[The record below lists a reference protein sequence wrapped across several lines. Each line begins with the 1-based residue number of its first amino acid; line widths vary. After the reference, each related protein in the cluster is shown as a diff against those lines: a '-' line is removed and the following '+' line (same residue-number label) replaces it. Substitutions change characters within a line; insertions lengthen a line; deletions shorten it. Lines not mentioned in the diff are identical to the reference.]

1 LVDSLV
7 ALSTDGQQR
16 VMETEMSVIE
26 RVEVLEARTRR
37 MEARLAALEER
48 RIDAP
53 ARPVEWRPMEPVV
66 PPPPPPASFAP
77 PVSPPPHPSPSP
89 RPRAPRPELSLEDL
103 LGGRVLAWAG
113 GLSLLAGLL
122 FLLVVAVSRGWIGEE
137 SRTALAAATSLG
149 LLVAGVRAY
158 ERRGRTDSAL
168 AATAT
173 GIAGLFASAVVAVQA
188 YELIPALA
196 GLAVAFAVGA
206 TATWL
211 AVRWEARGI
220 AALGILGA
228 VSAPVLVGG
237 ELSLAA
243 VAFLFLATASAV
255 GVLLWQRWTW
265 LAFASFALATLQWVG
280 WLFTAEPRAP
290 LALAVLIGF
299 GALAVIAAVGFELR
313 TRSDGLNLASHLLLM
328 LNALVLAWAGWAVL
342 PDAGGHAWLAWL
354 AVAHLAV
361 AATGHRLARMSH
373 PLVLAAAGIGI
384 VLADVAFASVVDGL
398 PLVAGWAGSAVAM
411 ALIARAAKRT
421 VDCEF
426 ALAGLGAHLGL
437 ALAHTLVYEAPLSN
451 VGGAPDL
458 GAGAALALVAA
469 ACFASARLA
478 PASLDSLARLGLEAG
493 ALVLVGYLGAVMLEG
508 PALTLT
514 WAAEAAALAEIARRH
529 RDPLARAG
537 SLAFLGCAAVHA
549 LAILAPASALV
560 VGLED
565 SLAALALLGVAGAA
579 LAAARMPGVDRLA
592 LQTIA
597 AVATLYLASVELITV
612 FQPDPAIR
620 QQGQA
625 LLSGT
630 WALVGVATLVAGLL
644 RDRHELRIGA
654 LALLAVTLA
663 KVGLYDLSSLDSMY
677 RVASFVALGMLLLL
691 GAFAWQRL
699 RPEALRDLRDVP
711 PALR

>member
-1 LVDSLV
+1 
-7 ALSTDGQQR
+7 
-16 VMETEMSVIE
+16 MSVIE
-26 RVEVLEARTRR
+26 RVEGLEARTRR
-37 MEARLAALEER
+37 LEARLAALEATR
-48 RIDAP
+48 P
-53 ARPVEWRPMEPVV
+53 AEAEARQPSATGTERPVPPAALPPRPWPAAPV
-66 PPPPPPASFAP
+66 PPRISFAP
-77 PVSPPPHPSPSP
+77 PVAPPAPP
-89 RPRAPRPELSLEDL
+89 RRPETSLEDL

-137 SRTALAAATSLG
+137 ARTAMAAATSLG
-149 LLVAGVRAY
+149 LLVAGIRAY
-158 ERRGRTDSAL
+158 ERRGHTDSAL

-196 GLAVAFAVGA
+196 GLAVAFAVGS

-228 VSAPVLVGG
+228 ISAPVLVGG

-243 VAFLFLATASAV
+243 IAFLFLATASAV

-280 WLFTAEPRAP
+280 WLLTAEPRAP

-299 GALAVIAAVGFELR
+299 GALGVVAAVGFELR
-313 TRSDGLNLASHLLLM
+313 TRSDELNVASHLLLM
-328 LNALVLAWAGWAVL
+328 LNALVLAWAGWAAL
-342 PDAGGHAWLAWL
+342 PHAGGHIWLAWL

-361 AATGHRLARMSH
+361 AATGQRLSRVSH
-373 PLVLAAAGIGI
+373 ALVLGAAGIGI
-384 VLADVAFASVVDGL
+384 VLADVAFASVADGL
-398 PLVAGWAGSAVAM
+398 PLVAGWVGSAVAM
-411 ALIARAAKRT
+411 AAIARAARRT
-421 VDCEF
+421 VDGEF
-426 ALAGLGAHLGL
+426 ALTGLGGHLGL
-437 ALAHTLVYEAPLSN
+437 ALAYTLVYEAPLSSI
-451 VGGAPDL
+451 GGGPDL
-458 GAGAALALVAA
+458 AAGAALALVAA
-469 ACFASARLA
+469 GCFASARIA
-478 PASLDSLARLGLEAG
+478 PAGLEPRARLALDAL

-514 WAAEAAALAEIARRH
+514 WAGEAAALAEIARRNV
-529 RDPLARAG
+529 DPLARAG

-560 VGLED
+560 IGLED
-565 SLAALALLGVAGAA
+565 PLAALALLGVAGAA

-597 AVATLYLASVELITV
+597 AVITLYLASVELITV
-612 FQPDPAIR
+612 FQPDVAIR

-625 LLSGT
+625 LLSGM
-630 WALVGVATLVAGLL
+630 WALVGVAALVAGLL
-644 RDRHELRIGA
+644 RDRRELRIGA
-654 LALLAVTLA
+654 LALLSVTLA

-699 RPEALRDLRDVP
+699 RPP
-711 PALR
+711 PTLSR

>member
-1 LVDSLV
+1 
-7 ALSTDGQQR
+7 
-16 VMETEMSVIE
+16 METEMSVIE
-26 RVEVLEARTRR
+26 RVEGLEARTRR
-37 MEARLAALEER
+37 LEARLAALEGRPAEAPP
-48 RIDAP
+48 RI
-53 ARPVEWRPMEPVV
+53 
-66 PPPPPPASFAP
+66 SFAP
-77 PVSPPPHPSPSP
+77 PVARPPVAPPPRATVPPSSSPPPARPP
-89 RPRAPRPELSLEDL
+89 RRPEVSLEDL

-122 FLLVVAVSRGWIGEE
+122 FLLVIAVSRGWIGEE
-137 SRTALAAATSLG
+137 TRTALAAATSLG
-149 LLVAGVRAY
+149 LLLAGVRAY

-188 YELIPALA
+188 YELIPAPA

-237 ELSLAA
+237 ELSGAA
-243 VAFLFLATASAV
+243 IAFLFLSTASAV

-265 LAFASFALATLQWVG
+265 LAFASFALATMQWVG
-280 WLFTAEPRAP
+280 WLFTEEPRAP
-290 LALAVLIGF
+290 LAVAVLIGF
-299 GALAVIAAVGFELR
+299 GALAVVAAVGFELR
-313 TRSDGLNLASHLLLM
+313 TRSDDLNLASHVLLM

-342 PDAGGHAWLAWL
+342 PDAGGHVWLAWL

-361 AATGHRLARMSH
+361 AATGHRLARVSH
-373 PLVLAAAGIGI
+373 ALVLGAAGIGI

-411 ALIARAAKRT
+411 AAIARAAKRT
-421 VDCEF
+421 VDGEF
-426 ALAGLGAHLGL
+426 ALAGLGGHLGL
-437 ALAHTLVYEAPLSN
+437 ALAHTLVYEAPLSG
-451 VGGAPDL
+451 VGGGPDL
-458 GAGAALALVAA
+458 AAGAALALVAA
-469 ACFASARLA
+469 GCFASARIA
-478 PASLDSLARLGLEAG
+478 PSGLDPLARIGLDAAG
-493 ALVLVGYLGAVMLEG
+493 LVLVGYLSAVMLEG

-537 SLAFLGCAAVHA
+537 SLAFLGCAALHA
-549 LAILAPASALV
+549 LAVLAPVSALV
-560 VGLED
+560 VGVED
-565 SLAALALLGVAGAA
+565 PAAALALLGVAGAA

-592 LQTIA
+592 LQAFA
-597 AVATLYLASVELITV
+597 AVAALYLASVELVTV

-625 LLSGT
+625 LLSGL
-630 WALVGVATLVAGLL
+630 WALVGVAALVAGLL
-644 RDRHELRIGA
+644 RDRREVRIGA
-654 LALLAVTLA
+654 LALLAVTLG

-711 PALR
+711 RALR